1 MRKNSQMGRLSGLHH
16 RYWARTR
23 HTRGANCGQDRFG
36 GAEHCPADHCC
47 CIFHWCRSAL
57 LQLHVHGN
65 EVSSRVAAALLFIDS
80 LAQAFVVCWYI
91 CGITFGATTTPG
103 SKGICGCNNG
113 DQLRRSRV
121 GAVPNRGLAHFIFGT
136 YSIDLG
142 WYRNR
147 TGIQYKA
154 VATEDMA
161 MTGQPT

>member
-1 MRKNSQMGRLSGLHH
+1 MCPDKIAFGTEHQVGAQRIAHQIIATAFFTGAAVHCYSFTYTVMRYQEGS
-16 RYWARTR
+16 
-23 HTRGANCGQDRFG
+23 
-36 GAEHCPADHCC
+36 
-47 CIFHWCRSAL
+47 
-57 LQLHVHGN
+57 QLH
-65 EVSSRVAAALLFIDS
+65 SAALLFIDS
-80 LAQAFVVCWYI
+80 LAQAFVVRWYI

-121 GAVPNRGLAHFIFGT
+121 GAVPNRGLVHFIFGT

-147 TGIQYKA
+147 TGIQYKT